1 MCSSRVLE
9 GPGFD
14 DAPLD
19 VGQRRRLA
27 AGDRGGRL
35 GDRHPAAGEDA
46 ADQRRHV
53 GTADP
58 GDAGVGHAIEGSGHA
73 DSLEAI
79 ARKLHIGCFDV
90 VHDGWLNT
98 DVTPHL
104 MVARVPGLPRALRIA
119 GLISDERWEAYAS
132 GAFRR
137 IAYLDLTRRFPFPDA
152 SIEAV
157 LASHVLEHLTVD
169 EGRSCIAEIHRVLA
183 PGGVVRVAVP
193 DLDAEIAGYDPRDPD
208 AFLDGLL
215 QGRERSTSRHRHWWN
230 YNETSLR
237 RLLAGAGF
245 AGVERREYRQGLCPD
260 VQRVDTRPG
269 SLFME
274 AVR

>member
-1 MCSSRVLE
+1 M
-9 GPGFD
+9 
-14 DAPLD
+14 
-19 VGQRRRLA
+19 
-27 AGDRGGRL
+27 
-35 GDRHPAAGEDA
+35 
-46 ADQRRHV
+46 
-53 GTADP
+53 
-58 GDAGVGHAIEGSGHA
+58 
-73 DSLEAI
+73 AI

-104 MVARVPGLPRALRIA
+104 MVARVPGLPRALRAA
-119 GLISDERWEAYAS
+119 GLISDERWAAYES

-137 IAYLDLTRRFPFPDA
+137 IAYLDLTRPFPFGDG
-152 SIEAV
+152 SIDAV
-157 LASHVLEHLTVD
+157 LASHVLEHLTVG
-169 EGRSCIAEIHRVLA
+169 EAERCVGEIRRVLR
-183 PGGVVRVAVP
+183 PGGVVRIAVP
-193 DLDAEIAGYDPRDPD
+193 DLDVVVGEYDPADPD

-237 RLLAGAGF
+237 DLIRRAGF
-245 AGVERREYRQGLCPD
+245 ADGERRGYREGTCPD
-260 VQRVDTRPG
+260 VERIDTRPA

>member
-1 MCSSRVLE
+1 MLE
-9 GPGFD
+9 RPGFD

-19 VGQRRRLA
+19 LGQRRRLA
-27 AGDRGGRL
+27 AGDRRGRL
-35 GDRHPAAGEDA
+35 RDGHPTAGENA

-53 GTADP
+53 GTADT
-58 GDAGVGHAIEGSGHA
+58 GDAGFGHAIEGSGRA
-73 DSLEAI
+73 DSLGPI

-104 MVARVPGLPRALRIA
+104 MVARVPGLPRALRAA
-119 GLISDERWEAYAS
+119 GLISDERWPAYAS

-137 IAYLDLTRRFPFPDA
+137 IAYLDLTRPFPLRDA

-169 EGRSCIAEIHRVLA
+169 EARACVAEIHRVLA

-193 DLDAEIAGYDPRDPD
+193 DLDGEVAGYDPQDPD

-237 RLLAGAGF
+237 RLLERAGF
-245 AGVERREYRQGLCPD
+245 AEAERREYRQGRCPD
-260 VQRVDTRPG
+260 VERVDTRPG